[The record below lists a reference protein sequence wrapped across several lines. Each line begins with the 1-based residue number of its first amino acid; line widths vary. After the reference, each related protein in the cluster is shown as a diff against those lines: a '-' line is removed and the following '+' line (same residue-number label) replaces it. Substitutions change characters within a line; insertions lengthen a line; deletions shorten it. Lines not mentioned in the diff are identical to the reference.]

1 MTFPLRHCIMLTVNK
16 FVLLIYRSEQR
27 NISMIVNRIVER
39 LGIERSYEPISI
51 FNDIASEISLINDEM
66 K

>member
-51 FNDIASEISLINDEM
+51 FNDIASEISLINDER